1 MNKIK
6 QVFIRI
12 TEEQEKELL
21 ARTRKY
27 GFTKKADYVR
37 SLIFADL
44 STEEKINK
52 IYEKVC
58 KNG

>member
-21 ARTRKY
+21 ARTRKS

-37 SLIFADL
+37 SLIFTDL